1 MKCLIISGGNVDR
14 DSLFEEIKK
23 TDDIYVIAVDR
34 GVLFAAENNVPSHKA
49 IGDFDSVSVEEKTRI
64 LKDYDTEVLIP
75 EKDDTDTEHAL
86 CYAISRKPDEIIMFG
101 CTGTRLD
108 QTFASVRMLKR
119 ACEKGIPAYIKD
131 KTNRIRIVKGKTVI
145 SREEA
150 FGKYIS
156 ILPYGEKAEGITLKG
171 FKYSIEDY
179 SMTAD
184 NSLGVSN
191 EIVSEEAIIICD
203 DYLIILETI
212 D

>member
-1 MKCLIISGGNVDR
+1 MKCLIISGGNIDR
-14 DSLFEEIKK
+14 DSLFEELEK

-34 GVLFAAENNVPSHKA
+34 GVLFAADNNIPIHKA
-49 IGDFDSVSVEEKTRI
+49 IGDFDSVSAEERARI
-64 LKDYDTEVLIP
+64 LKDYDVEVLIP

-86 CYAISRKPDEIIMFG
+86 SYAINMMPEKIIMFG

-108 QTFASVRMLKR
+108 QTFASVRMLKC
-119 ACEKGIPAYIKD
+119 ACEKGVPAYIKD

-145 SREEA
+145 SREKA

-156 ILPYGEKAEGITLKG
+156 ILPYGERAEGITLKG

-179 SMTAD
+179 TMTAD

-191 EIVSEEAIIICD
+191 EIISDEAVIICD